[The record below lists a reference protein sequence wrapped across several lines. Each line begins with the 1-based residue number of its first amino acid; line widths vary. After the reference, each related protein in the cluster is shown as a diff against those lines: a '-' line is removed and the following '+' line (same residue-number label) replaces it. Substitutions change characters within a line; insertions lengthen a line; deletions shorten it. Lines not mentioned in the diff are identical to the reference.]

1 MVGKGEPG
9 QIMRPLSRLSLW
21 LLSGILFTAPL
32 MPNPLMAAGTAKG
45 VVDVNSADIKTLQT
59 LPGINHTLA
68 NRIVKGRPYKNIG
81 DLKKVDGLTSS
92 KINAIKGNI
101 SFGPGATAE
110 KAKTKKS
117 GKKTTGS
124 ETGSQE
130 TPSSANEETPTVT
143 KHPTSQ
149 TTQTSHPPTTSTK
162 APSPT
167 GATSGRLA
175 PGQTVNINK
184 ASLEEL
190 DALPGIGPTKAQA
203 IIDYRNEH
211 GGFNSIE
218 DIQKVKGIKE
228 GEFSKIQDLIRVR

>member
-1 MVGKGEPG
+1 
-9 QIMRPLSRLSLW
+9 
-21 LLSGILFTAPL
+21 
-32 MPNPLMAAGTAKG
+32 MAAGTTKG
-45 VVDVNSADIKTLQT
+45 VVDINSADVKTLQT

-68 NRIVKGRPYKNIG
+68 TRIVKGRPYKNIG
-81 DLKKVDGLTSS
+81 DLKKVDGMTSS
-92 KINAIKGNI
+92 KINALKGNI
-101 SFGPGATAE
+101 SFGSGATAQTT
-110 KAKTKKS
+110 KTKKS
-117 GKKTTGS
+117 AKKSTVS
-124 ETGSQE
+124 EVGSQE
-130 TPSSANEETPTVT
+130 TPSSQNEETPTVT
-143 KHPTSQ
+143 KHPANQ
-149 TTQTSHPPTTSTK
+149 TTQTSHTTTTSTK
-162 APSPT
+162 TPSPT
-167 GATSGRLA
+167 GAASGRLA

>member
-1 MVGKGEPG
+1 M
-9 QIMRPLSRLSLW
+9 QQRTSLRSLSLW
-21 LLSGILFTAPL
+21 LGCILFATAL
-32 MPNPLMAAGTAKG
+32 APNILIAAGTKG
-45 VVDVNSADIKTLQT
+45 VVDINSADTKTLQT

-68 NRIVKGRPYKNIG
+68 TRIVKGRPYKNIG

-92 KINAIKGNI
+92 KLNALKGQI
-101 SFGPGATAE
+101 TFGPGTNAQ
-110 KAKTKKS
+110 KSKTKK
-117 GKKTTGS
+117 KKPTEADVGS
-124 ETGSQE
+124 TE
-130 TPSSANEETPTVT
+130 TPPPANEESSTVA
-143 KHPTSQ
+143 KHPASQ
-149 TTQTSHPPTTSTK
+149 TTQMSHTPTTSSKELT
-162 APSPT
+162 PT
-167 GATSGRLA
+167 GSSSGRLA